1 MQREVISGGSI
12 PGGSESINDWR
23 AFEQGVHWGRRLSH
37 FNFLLERIDEARGWG
52 GGGRVER
59 RRGESVSK
67 LK

>member
-37 FNFLLERIDEARGWG
+37 FNFLLERIDEAKGEERQRIEK
-52 GGGRVER
+52 GGRV
-59 RRGESVSK
+59 SF
-67 LK
+67 